1 MIIRTRTRPLSLLI
15 VGTISLVTL
24 ASLIYFF
31 PPNTNLMLPQMP
43 ETSSLN
49 KYLLLP
55 PVILFFILTAIT
67 FFCLGSYIVKSKA
80 HGILLTGFVI
90 TYLLFRLNHLNHP
103 FFLIVLLAL
112 FLVLE
117 LFVSSRK

>member
-1 MIIRTRTRPLSLLI
+1 MKQKTRPLSLLI
-15 VGTISLVTL
+15 VGIISLVTL

-31 PPNTNLMLPQMP
+31 SPNTSLMLPQTP
-43 ETSSLN
+43 ETLLIN
-49 KYLLLP
+49 KYLQIP
-55 PVILFFILTAIT
+55 PIILFFILTTIT
-67 FFCLGSYIVKSKA
+67 LFCLGSYFLKSKA

-103 FFLIVLLAL
+103 FFLIVLIAL

-117 LFVSSRK
+117 LFISSRK